1 MKKEREWLILITMAL
16 LMMIPMLA
24 ASPARAGGVK
34 VITSSSTPVDSID
47 QADVKKIFLGKTKS
61 WPDGNPVEFVVLK
74 SGDVHKN
81 FLKSYVKKSASQF
94 KTYWKKQVFTGK
106 GKNPTSFGSENEL
119 LAYVTGKTGVIGY
132 VSAETDTPGA
142 KILSEQ

>member
-1 MKKEREWLILITMAL
+1 MKKKREWLILITMAL

-24 ASPARAGGVK
+24 SPARAGSVK

-74 SGDVHKN
+74 SGDVHEN

-132 VSAETDTPGA
+132 VSAETDTAGA